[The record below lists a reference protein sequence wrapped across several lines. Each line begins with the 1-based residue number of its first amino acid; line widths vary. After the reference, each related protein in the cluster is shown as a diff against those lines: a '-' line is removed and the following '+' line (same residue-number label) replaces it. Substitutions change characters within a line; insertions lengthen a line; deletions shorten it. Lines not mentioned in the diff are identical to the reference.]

1 MERVLSDQQREFCRL
16 VARGLSGREAYAQA
30 FGCAAGSAGSAA
42 SRMLKRVYIREEINR
57 LSAAAREIARQ
68 RDAVAVGDR
77 VERMQMLWQMARDAR
92 DAGEVADAVRCIA
105 ELNRMDGC
113 YEPER
118 VQVAAVSCSFDAIM
132 EGLLGRPG
140 NV

>member
-16 VARGLSGREAYAQA
+16 VASGLSGRAAYAQA
-30 FGCAAGSAGSAA
+30 FGCAAASAGAAA

-57 LSAAAREIARQ
+57 LSAAARELSRQ
-68 RDAVAVGDR
+68 RDAEAVGDR
-77 VERMQMLWQMARDAR
+77 AQRMRMLWQMARDAR

-105 ELNRMDGC
+105 ELNRMDGS

-132 EGLLGRPG
+132 EGLLGRQG